1 MKKENC
7 PFCGHRWV
15 RSRDESPVKCPNC
28 NSKFYPLEQLE
39 ERQLMRK
46 DRLE

>member
-15 RSRDESPVKCPNC
+15 RKSNESPIICPGC
-28 NSKFYPLEQLE
+28 N
-39 ERQLMRK
+39 RK
-46 DRLE
+46 YYSQDDILAHQQNREL